1 MVVAIVDESRARDEE
16 PGTDIGAY
24 LARHD
29 LDVTIRV
36 IADATGGAGK
46 ALLAHAAETEADW
59 MVMGA
64 YGHSRLREFLL
75 GGVTRHVI
83 GNATLPVLMAH

>member
-1 MVVAIVDESRARDEE
+1 
-16 PGTDIGAY
+16 IGAY

-29 LDVTIRV
+29 LNVTVRTIPNG
-36 IADATGGAGK
+36 AGGAGQ
-46 ALLAHAAETEADW
+46 ALLSFAAAENADW

-75 GGVTRHVI
+75 GGATRHALA
-83 GNATLPVLMAH
+83 NATLPILMSH